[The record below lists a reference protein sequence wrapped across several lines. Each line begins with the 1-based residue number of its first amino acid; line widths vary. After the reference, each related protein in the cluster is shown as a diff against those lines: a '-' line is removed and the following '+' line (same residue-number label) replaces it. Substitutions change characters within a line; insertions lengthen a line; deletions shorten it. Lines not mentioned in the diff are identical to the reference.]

1 MQRGRRERV
10 TAAPLTGPVL
20 TVLVLLALELLS
32 HWAIRL
38 PNPAAAYLLAVAY
51 SAYAGG
57 VGSGLVSALLS
68 FAYAAWVFS
77 EPGQPFRY
85 SAENGLR
92 IAVLAL
98 ATPALAVMVG
108 FLRRLVTGET
118 ARATELAV
126 RLEEAE
132 ARQQLEAALAMLFRC
147 NPQPMWVYDLQTL
160 QFLEVNE
167 AAIQRY
173 GYSREEFLRMRI
185 TDIRPPEDVPK
196 LLEDVQRPRPALQA
210 SGQWRHRTRDGRI
223 LHVEIVSHTLTYAG
237 RPAALVVAH
246 DVTERHRVELAL
258 RESEELF
265 RSLVEQSLVGVYLVQ
280 DGVFRY
286 ANPALAEIF
295 GYPREELIERRGP
308 KDLVHPEDWP
318 LVDENLRRRLEGE
331 VQALRYGFRGV
342 RRDGRVIHVEVYGAR
357 TFSQGR
363 PAVIGT
369 LVDVTEQ
376 KMAEEALR
384 ALTRELEERVRLRT
398 AELEAANRDLE
409 AFSYSVA
416 HDLRAPL
423 RSIDGFSQALLEDY
437 ADRLDEVGRGYLQR
451 VRAASQRMATLID
464 DLLQFSRVT
473 RAPLEVQEVD
483 LSTLVW
489 ATVEELR
496 QREPDRTVEVHVTPG
511 IRARAD
517 PRLIRVALE
526 NLLHNAWKFTR
537 PRSPARIEFG
547 VAPTPHGSACFVRD
561 NGVGFEMQY
570 AAKLFA
576 PFQRLHRPSEFP
588 GSGIG
593 LATVQRIVARHGGR
607 VWAEAEVD
615 RGATFFFTLP
625 GLREEADAGQDHPA
639 GGR

>member
-38 PNPAAAYLLAVAY
+38 PNPAAVYLLAVAY

-258 RESEELF
+258 RETEELF
-265 RSLVEQSLVGVYLVQ
+265 RSLVEQSL
-280 DGVFRY
+280 
-286 ANPALAEIF
+286 
-295 GYPREELIERRGP
+295 
-308 KDLVHPEDWP
+308 
-318 LVDENLRRRLEGE
+318 
-331 VQALRYGFRGV
+331 
-342 RRDGRVIHVEVYGAR
+342 
-357 TFSQGR
+357 
-363 PAVIGT
+363 
-369 LVDVTEQ
+369 
-376 KMAEEALR
+376 
-384 ALTRELEERVRLRT
+384 
-398 AELEAANRDLE
+398 
-409 AFSYSVA
+409 
-416 HDLRAPL
+416 
-423 RSIDGFSQALLEDY
+423 
-437 ADRLDEVGRGYLQR
+437 
-451 VRAASQRMATLID
+451 
-464 DLLQFSRVT
+464 
-473 RAPLEVQEVD
+473 
-483 LSTLVW
+483 
-489 ATVEELR
+489 
-496 QREPDRTVEVHVTPG
+496 
-511 IRARAD
+511 
-517 PRLIRVALE
+517 
-526 NLLHNAWKFTR
+526 
-537 PRSPARIEFG
+537 
-547 VAPTPHGSACFVRD
+547 
-561 NGVGFEMQY
+561 
-570 AAKLFA
+570 
-576 PFQRLHRPSEFP
+576 
-588 GSGIG
+588 
-593 LATVQRIVARHGGR
+593 
-607 VWAEAEVD
+607 
-615 RGATFFFTLP
+615 
-625 GLREEADAGQDHPA
+625 
-639 GGR
+639 